1 MCKTLKTALMVLV
14 IVFYGS
20 LAFASQTMLDARPAS
35 FSFVSYLNAGGGT
48 AFIQDE
54 WPLQVECSYGFQ
66 LSPWFSFGGFV
77 SVNPLSNFEHA
88 DLGLAI
94 ANTEAAFALMS
105 GSEFI
110 FTAYPNKHI
119 HPFLRLAVGGI
130 TVGYL
135 EDVDANEGYDRA
147 HATRSTFA
155 SLAVGLELSATKYT
169 KLALRGGWRFS
180 GHAETMGIEKH
191 GLSGLEIC
199 LSVKTVW
206 RNTISSR

>member
-20 LAFASQTMLDARPAS
+20 LAFASQTMLVARPAS

-54 WPLQVECSYGFQ
+54 WPLQAEFSYGLQ
-66 LSPWFSFGGFV
+66 LSPWFSLGGFV
-77 SVNPLSNFEHA
+77 CANPLSNFEHA
-88 DLGLAI
+88 DLGVSI
-94 ANTEAAFALMS
+94 ANTEEAFALMS
-105 GSEFI
+105 GTEFI
-110 FTAYPNKHI
+110 FTAYPDKRI
-119 HPFLRLAVGGI
+119 HPFLRLALGGI

-135 EDVDANEGYDRA
+135 EDVDADEGYDRA
-147 HATRSTFA
+147 QASRSSFA
-155 SLAVGLELSATKYT
+155 SLAVGLELDLTKYT
-169 KLALRGGWRFS
+169 MLALRGGWRFA

-191 GLSGLEIC
+191 GLSGLEVC

-206 RNTISSR
+206 RNTINSL

>member
-54 WPLQVECSYGFQ
+54 LPLQAEFSYGLQ
-66 LSPWFSFGGFV
+66 LSPWFSLGGFV
-77 SVNPLSNFEHA
+77 CANPLSNFEHA
-88 DLGLAI
+88 DLGVSI

-105 GSEFI
+105 GTEFI
-110 FTAYPNKHI
+110 FTAYPDKRI
-119 HPFLRLAVGGI
+119 HPFLRLALGGI

-135 EDVDANEGYDRA
+135 EDVDADEGYDRA
-147 HATRSTFA
+147 QASRSPFA
-155 SLAVGLELSATKYT
+155 SLTVGLELDLTKYT
-169 KLALRGGWRFS
+169 MLALRGGWRFA

-191 GLSGLEIC
+191 GLSGLEVC

-206 RNTISSR
+206 RNTISSL